1 MIKGLEPFFYEERMR
16 ELGLFSLEKAPRICH
31 CGVPVVKGRELI
43 NRRRKTNFL
52 NDLIVIGQG

>member
-1 MIKGLEPFFYEERMR
+1 MR

-31 CGVPVVKGRELI
+31 CGVPVLKGRELI